1 MNSLDLSRV
10 ALCAALARAAAFFA
24 FWLILTGFRAADLVV
39 GILAAIL
46 ATLAS
51 LRLMPPAPWRFRPI
65 KLTKFVFRFF
75 RQSIT
80 AGIDVAWRA
89 LDPRMPLQPGFVT
102 CLTQMPEGPTLS
114 AFCTISSLLPGTLPC
129 GHDAGGGLVIHCL
142 DVTQPVADQLAAEEA
157 LFIEAFGKKPSD
169 A

>member
-10 ALCAALARAAAFFA
+10 ALRTALVRASGFFA
-24 FWLILTGFRAADLVV
+24 FWLILTGLRAADLVV

-46 ATLAS
+46 ATWAS

-89 LDPRMPLQPGFVT
+89 LHPRMPLQPGFVT
-102 CLTQMPEGPTLS
+102 CRPQMPEGPTLS
-114 AFCTISSLLPGTLPC
+114 AFCTVSSLLPGTLPS
-129 GHDAGGGLVIHCL
+129 GRDAGGDLAIHCL

-157 LFIEAFGKKPSD
+157 LFVEAIGKGPSD